1 MQSESTLNSK
11 ELLQNQDDYTQT
23 PFDGFVNV
31 NDIIKR
37 RRQLRTVEFSVLE
50 QSWDVTPDLP
60 AVELAD

>member
-1 MQSESTLNSK
+1 MQSKHTLSAE
-11 ELLQNQDDYTQT
+11 ELLLNQDDYAQT

-37 RRQLRTVEFSVLE
+37 RRQLRTAEFSVLE
-50 QSWDVTPDLP
+50 QSWDVTSDLP